1 MHPPS
6 VAVRSSTQLGDPIH
20 RELLVDEGQRI
31 LDNDHK
37 QRDTTEHHA
46 HTHTVETDLV
56 ATGQVPQK
64 TWRVLGFEMCS
75 KSVIWFWFIVR
86 FIRFFEQTESHE
98 GGRDD
103 RDDVDQRPGRPHT
116 NARNGRHGIIYVHI
130 RKKENEKRKK
140 GKRYRICPFR
150 LAVVSDLGFDRIGS

>member
-1 MHPPS
+1 MCILISHSSAAHPPS

-86 FIRFFEQTESHE
+86 FIRFFSSRRNHTRAEETIVTTLTSDQEDHTQTRETE
-98 GGRDD
+98 D
-103 RDDVDQRPGRPHT
+103 T
-116 NARNGRHGIIYVHI
+116 
-130 RKKENEKRKK
+130 
-140 GKRYRICPFR
+140 
-150 LAVVSDLGFDRIGS
+150 VSYMCI